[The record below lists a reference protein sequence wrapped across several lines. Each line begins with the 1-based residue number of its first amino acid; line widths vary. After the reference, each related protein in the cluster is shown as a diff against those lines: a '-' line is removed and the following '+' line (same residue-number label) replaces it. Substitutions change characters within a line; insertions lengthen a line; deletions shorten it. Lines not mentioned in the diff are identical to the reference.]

1 MKEQPPTSTTL
12 STAQGMSGAFA
23 EWVEPRE
30 GKNGDFDF
38 REYMHTVAQ
47 ARYVVRKVVRIVH
60 EQAKRAGIDP
70 LDHQALV
77 QIFGAD
83 AADGLS
89 INGLAERLDIPPA
102 LASRVTK
109 RLADRRLVYR
119 EQSES
124 DKRVTKVKVTE
135 DGVALLKQIDR
146 EVHIHITYFSEQLT
160 DDERLS
166 LMAIF
171 AFWAGLDGDSR
182 IGDAIRTSLSARRS
196 TGRRNSRRRGSRS
209 TQRPS

>member
-1 MKEQPPTSTTL
+1 MKEQSAATEL

-23 EWVEPRE
+23 EWLEP
-30 GKNGDFDF
+30 GDGENAAFGF

-47 ARYVVRKVVRIVH
+47 ARYVVRKVLRIVH
-60 EQAKRAGIDP
+60 EQAKRAAIDP

-77 QIFGAD
+77 HLFGTDPSEA
-83 AADGLS
+83 LS
-89 INGLAERLDIPPA
+89 INRLAERLDIPPA

-119 EQSES
+119 QPSET
-124 DKRVTKVKVTE
+124 DKRVTKVQVTE
-135 DGVALLKQIDR
+135 DGVALLKKIDR
-146 EVHIHITYFSEQLT
+146 EVHIHISYTREQLT
-160 DDERLS
+160 DDDRLS

-182 IGDAIRTSLSARRS
+182 IGDEIRTAVSARR
-196 TGRRNSRRRGSRS
+196 
-209 TQRPS
+209 